1 MGGWL
6 DLLRGVM
13 GEQCGR
19 TEGIMD
25 GMTRWDVGSRR
36 KELVRCRCVPFAYP
50 FFSDFWGPHH
60 SRYAYT
66 RRPHSASVESPT
78 LIARSAIP

>member
-36 KELVRCRCVPFAYP
+36 KSLYAAGVFRLPIPSSRTSGDLTTLATPIPAVR
-50 FFSDFWGPHH
+50 
-60 SRYAYT
+60 T
-66 RRPHSASVESPT
+66 RRQ
-78 LIARSAIP
+78 